1 MQKTVICWLLQATFT
16 QVLSCLFRIN
26 HKDWVFS
33 SESFE
38 KYREP
43 NCGFIP
49 RHDCS
54 TGQEWMWKQGKGNT
68 QTLTNRSRDV
78 QNAKWTGA
86 QKKKAIFDIFGMHN
100 LFWGESNNCEP
111 LNEKMGM
118 REMWEKWNLKPRMS
132 FQKNLREPRYFQYL
146 ILRVIYYTKIVFD
159 DSGWS
164 DFADLIREERLHLAN
179 EAANRVQH

>member
-1 MQKTVICWLLQATFT
+1 MQKMVICWLLQATFT

-38 KYREP
+38 KYCEP

-54 TGQEWMWKQGKGNT
+54 TGQEWMRKQGKGNT

-86 QKKKAIFDIFGMHN
+86 QKKSHFWHIWHAQS
-100 LFWGESNNCEP
+100 FWGKSNNCTP
-111 LNEKMGM
+111 LNEKMGK
-118 REMWEKWNLKPRMS
+118 REMWEKWNLKPRKS

-146 ILRVIYYTKIVFD
+146 ILQVIYYTKIVFD

-164 DFADLIREERLHLAN
+164 DFADLIREERVHLAN
-179 EAANRVQH
+179 EASNLVKH

>member
-26 HKDWVFS
+26 HKDWLFS

-68 QTLTNRSRDV
+68 QTLTNRSGDV

-86 QKKKAIFDIFGMHN
+86 QKKKPFLTYLACTIFFGGKAITVN
-100 LFWGESNNCEP
+100 LWMRRWEWGRCGKN
-111 LNEKMGM
+111 GI
-118 REMWEKWNLKPRMS
+118 WNL
-132 FQKNLREPRYFQYL
+132 E
-146 ILRVIYYTKIVFD
+146 RVFKKTPENHATSSIWYCR
-159 DSGWS
+159 WS
-164 DFADLIREERLHLAN
+164 TIRK
-179 EAANRVQH
+179 